1 MMKKITTE
9 ELKTLDAL
17 TEKARIERIEY
28 KLGLDNLL
36 TLRQLENGA
45 VIRVVV

>member
-1 MMKKITTE
+1 MNTD
-9 ELKTLDAL
+9 ELKLLDAL

-45 VIRVVV
+45 VVRVVV